1 MARSVIS
8 DPKRR
13 AAYEPLYDFD
23 ARSGVTIEV
32 FFADHWLA
40 RSFGTRSGWFWWR
53 CKRGSLP
60 DLPPTG
66 PFGTSYTAYRDAL
79 DGGKRL
85 FVKEALYEQSIRR
98 GELKSWLSRT
108 PNWSRQPP

>member
-1 MARSVIS
+1 MARAVIS

-13 AAYEPLYDFD
+13 AALEPIYDHD
-23 ARSGVTIEV
+23 LRTGVTLEV

-40 RSFGTRSGWFWWR
+40 TSFGTRSGWFWWH
-53 CKRGSLP
+53 CKPGSLP

-66 PFGTSYTAYRDAL
+66 PFGTSYAAYRNAS

-85 FVKEALYEQSIRR
+85 FVKEALFGQSVTR
-98 GELKSWLSRT
+98 GGPNTWRSHTS
-108 PNWSRQPP
+108 NWSRQPP